1 MSVTVSEFDVIK
13 LALCGVLNCRCAFVQ
28 HGSERACTRVLGCG
42 RSEWSALIFFFF
54 VPMSVIDGRTVSLTS
69 LIPDWLTNLGLIEA
83 NSICNELSLSAIR
96 LHNSSR
102 ACVDSTTITQHGECS
117 F

>member
-28 HGSERACTRVLGCG
+28 HGSERACTRARALGCG
-42 RSEWSALIFFFF
+42 RSEWSALIFA

-83 NSICNELSLSAIR
+83 NSVCNELS
-96 LHNSSR
+96 
-102 ACVDSTTITQHGECS
+102 
-117 F
+117 

>member
-1 MSVTVSEFDVIK
+1 MSDTVPEFDVIK

-42 RSEWSALIFFFF
+42 RSEWSALIFA
-54 VPMSVIDGRTVSLTS
+54 VAMSVIDGRTVSLTS

-83 NSICNELSLSAIR
+83 NGVCNELS
-96 LHNSSR
+96 
-102 ACVDSTTITQHGECS
+102 
-117 F
+117 